1 MSEPRSRTNRHRRP
15 PERRQVPVDSPV
27 IIVVNKIDQV
37 KDKTQLLPFL
47 ARLGAEGDFAA
58 IVPVSAMRG
67 AQLDALLAE
76 TRKHPAESGI
86 PLCG

>member
-1 MSEPRSRTNRHRRP
+1 
-15 PERRQVPVDSPV
+15 V

-37 KDKTQLLPFL
+37 PDKTQLLPFL

-76 TRKHPAESGI
+76 TRKHLPNRNCSLRRTRSPIAARDSW
-86 PLCG
+86 PPNTFARSCFA